1 MDLGSH
7 LRTTGSALRNWFVAQ
22 CYDSLCVAG
31 LWLAGLL
38 ILRIP
43 LAPLWAVLAALFQFI
58 PNMGAVLTV
67 IGPALM
73 AAFDPDEMKVIYVLI
88 LFAGIMFT
96 DGFFLQPW
104 LMKRTAKV
112 PFWASLITPIVLGIL
127 IPFWG
132 ILLAP
137 PLLAVVFAFLR
148 KRKPENTLG
157 PG

>member
-7 LRTTGSALRNWFVAQ
+7 LRTTGSALKNWFVAQ
-22 CYDSLCVAG
+22 CLDSLCVAG
-31 LWLAGLL
+31 LWLVGLL

-88 LFAGIMFT
+88 LFAGIMFA

-132 ILLAP
+132 ILLA
-137 PLLAVVFAFLR
+137 VVFAFLR